1 LGEEKEKERE
11 GEKRKQEVSGEV
23 GTRGSSEKGEKIAEL
38 APEAL
43 ERTNEKKKK
52 EKTFSIYLEWRLV
65 VEGVEG
71 HLSLLELER
80 DLLADDLR
88 WTRGKRGRG

>member
-1 LGEEKEKERE
+1 M
-11 GEKRKQEVSGEV
+11 KRGK
-23 GTRGSSEKGEKIAEL
+23 KIAEL

-52 EKTFSIYLEWRLV
+52 EKTFSIYLERRLV

-88 WTRGKRGRG
+88 WTRGKRERG

>member
-1 LGEEKEKERE
+1 MSEARG
-11 GEKRKQEVSGEV
+11 GRKK
-23 GTRGSSEKGEKIAEL
+23 GSSEKKKSWSSL
-38 APEAL
+38 AGGS
-43 ERTNEKKKK
+43 NEKKK
-52 EKTFSIYLEWRLV
+52 TGNFSSIYLERRLV

-88 WTRGKRGRG
+88 WGRRGEREGER